1 MLVRENPHVKEDEPM
16 RSAKLVLCVGLLFAV
31 LGCAPTLDVTKHNKQ
46 VVMDV
51 VEAVNAYRY
60 DDLDQYIAQTY
71 HRHCQATPD
80 VRVETLDEFKALM
93 KGFEGAFSN
102 AQVEIFELIAEGDL
116 VAVIGTYRGT
126 HTGQM
131 GAFAATGK
139 TVDSEFAGYHR
150 FADGKI
156 VETWVTWD
164 NLAMLQQLGLFPP
177 APVEGDSGA
186 IEAEGG

>member
-1 MLVRENPHVKEDEPM
+1 M
-16 RSAKLVLCVGLLFAV
+16 RLARLVLCVGLLGAV
-31 LGCAPTLDVTKHNKQ
+31 LGCAPTVDPTEQNKQ

-51 VEAVNAYRY
+51 VEAINEFRY
-60 DDLDQYIAQTY
+60 DDLDHYIAQTY

-80 VRVETLDEFKALM
+80 VSVETLDDFKALM
-93 KGFEGAFSN
+93 KGFEGAFSD

-131 GAFAATGK
+131 EAFAATGK
-139 TVDSEFAGYHR
+139 TIDSEFAGYHR
-150 FADGKI
+150 FESGKI

-177 APVEGDSGA
+177 APAEGDSGA
-186 IEAEGG
+186 ID

>member
-1 MLVRENPHVKEDEPM
+1 M
-16 RSAKLVLCVGLLFAV
+16 RLARFVLCVGLVFAV
-31 LGCAPTLDVTKHNKQ
+31 YGCAPTVDVTEHNKQ

-51 VEAVNAYRY
+51 VEAVNTYRY
-60 DDLDQYIAQTY
+60 DDLDNYIAQTY

-80 VRVETLDEFKALM
+80 VQVETLDEFKALM
-93 KGFEGAFSN
+93 KGFEGAFSD
-102 AQVEIFELIAEGDL
+102 AGVEIFELIAEGDF

-131 GAFAATGK
+131 AAFAATGK

-150 FADGKI
+150 FAEGKI

-177 APVEGDSGA
+177 APVEGDTGM
-186 IEAEGG
+186 IEVEGN